1 MTNHVFNLTPGTP
14 LYLEWVSGGEV
25 EQHPV
30 NLIGYLPERS
40 LLVTMPM
47 INGNLVDLQSVD
59 SCVIR
64 YVDGDTCYAFET
76 ALLRQESEP
85 YPYLH
90 LNYPQGVQGL
100 TVRKAMRVPVNNMA
114 IMLVM
119 NENQRK
125 ISVAMT
131 DISTAGAQL
140 VSSSRLGS
148 IGDEFSIDL
157 PRTLGISLKGL
168 SLPCAIRYVHEEQ
181 GSDGNSVKYC
191 HGVEFAGIDE
201 HAYSFVER
209 FVQDSIASR

>member
-1 MTNHVFNLTPGTP
+1 MTDHVFNLVPGTP
-14 LYLEWVSGGEV
+14 LYLERVSGGEV
-25 EQHPV
+25 QQYPV
-30 NLIGYLPERS
+30 NLIGYLPGQS

-47 INGNLVDLQSVD
+47 LNGTPVTLQVAE

-76 ALLRQESEP
+76 ALLRQGAEP
-85 YPYLH
+85 YSYLH
-90 LNYPQGVQGL
+90 LDYPQGVQGL
-100 TVRKAMRVPVNNMA
+100 TVRKTMRVPVNNMA

-119 NENQRK
+119 NDNERK
-125 ISVAMT
+125 VSVAMT

-140 VSSSRLGS
+140 VASRRLGNV
-148 IGDEFSIDL
+148 GDEFSIDL

-168 SLPCAIRYVHEEQ
+168 SLPCVIRYVHEEQ
-181 GSDGNSVKYC
+181 SGERNSIRYC

-209 FVQDSIASR
+209 FVRDSIAAR